1 MQDRAA
7 DETDAL
13 DLADDDEERSR
24 GRFNRRLIIGIAVV
38 VLATAYLISLSL
50 DAASAIYMEV
60 DEAIASAEELGDRRV
75 RIGGSVAAG
84 TIERAGDGLDISF
97 TLEDQTGAS
106 ALPVSYRGVP
116 PDIFGDN
123 ATVFVE
129 GNYRSGGVFEANVLL
144 TRHPDTMSELSG
156 AEIPESYRTSSLA
169 PRE

>member
-1 MQDRAA
+1 MQERAA
-7 DETDAL
+7 DEEDAL
-13 DLADDDEERSR
+13 NLADDDGEPSR

-60 DEAIASAEELGDRRV
+60 DEAIASAEELGNRRV

-84 TIERAGDGLDISF
+84 TIERGGDGLDISF
-97 TLEDQTGAS
+97 VLEDQTGAS

-116 PDIFGDN
+116 PDIFGDD

-129 GNYRSGGVFEANVLL
+129 GNYGSGGVFEANVLL
-144 TRHPDTMSELSG
+144 TRHPDTMSELSDS
-156 AEIPESYRTSSLA
+156 EIPESYRTSS
-169 PRE
+169 

>member
-1 MQDRAA
+1 MQERAA

-13 DLADDDEERSR
+13 DLADDDEEFSG

-60 DEAIASAEELGDRRV
+60 DEAITSADELGDRRV

-129 GNYRSGGVFEANVLL
+129 GNYGNGGVFEANVLL
-144 TRHPDTMSELSG
+144 TRHPDTMSELSD
-156 AEIPESYRTSSLA
+156 AEIPESYRTSS
-169 PRE
+169 

>member
-1 MQDRAA
+1 MQERAA

-13 DLADDDEERSR
+13 DLADDDEEPSG
-24 GRFNRRLIIGIAVV
+24 GRFNRRLIIGIAVI

-60 DEAIASAEELGDRRV
+60 DEAIASADELGNRRV
-75 RIGGSVAAG
+75 RIGGSVADG

-97 TLEDQTGAS
+97 ILEDQTGAS

-129 GNYRSGGVFEANVLL
+129 GNYGNGGVFEANVLL
-144 TRHPDTMSELSG
+144 TRHPDTMSELSD
-156 AEIPESYRTSSLA
+156 AEIPESYRTSS
-169 PRE
+169 

>member
-1 MQDRAA
+1 MQERAA

-13 DLADDDEERSR
+13 DLGDDDEEPSG
-24 GRFNRRLIIGIAVV
+24 GRFNRRLFIGIAVI

-60 DEAIASAEELGDRRV
+60 DEAIASADELGNRRV

-84 TIERAGDGLDISF
+84 TIERAGDGLDIRF
-97 TLEDQTGAS
+97 ILEDQTGAS

-129 GNYRSGGVFEANVLL
+129 GNYGNGGVFEANVLL
-144 TRHPDTMSELSG
+144 TRHPDTMSELSD
-156 AEIPESYRTSSLA
+156 AKIPESYRTSS
-169 PRE
+169 